1 MPYDSY
7 AVIRA
12 LVRAEAAR
20 TARVSAKKPPE
31 PTPAPKKEPSVS
43 CASPDADDTPVTFLG
58 RAAS

>member
-20 TARVSAKKPPE
+20 TSVASARKPADS
-31 PTPAPKKEPSVS
+31 TPAPKQEPSLS
-43 CASPDADDTPVTFLG
+43 SEPPEPDDTSITLS
-58 RAAS
+58 A